1 MFHEYSIIPLF
12 WKELWRKIMSQDCEI
27 RFPGLCQE
35 VVGSLSKNKL
45 RIKGILLGLLL
56 SKLFARALLLL
67 PAPHLFE

>member
-1 MFHEYSIIPLF
+1 
-12 WKELWRKIMSQDCEI
+12 MSQDCEI